1 MLLKNGGGPVNQV
14 GFSFTLFTF
23 LFYLHFTNN
32 TFRQI
37 LLISFVEFIAVTE
50 FKEHKEQ
57 TTLSMEM
64 SSFICRLTQNMQ
76 GRV

>member
-1 MLLKNGGGPVNQV
+1 MLLKNGGGPINQV
-14 GFSFTLFTF
+14 GFLLNLFTF

-37 LLISFVEFIAVTE
+37 LLIFFVELTAVTE

-57 TTLSMEM
+57 TTFLM
-64 SSFICRLTQNMQ
+64 
-76 GRV
+76 